1 MRIILAIAALFFATA
16 CQTGDGYDGPY
27 PFQPVWTQPQPVLAP
42 TQTYFMPGGRMMNC
56 TTYGT
61 VTSCY

>member
-1 MRIILAIAALFFATA
+1 MKRIALALFLALAA
-16 CQTGDGYDGPY
+16 CQGGGGYDGPY
-27 PFQPVWTQPQPVLAP
+27 PFQPVWTPPPVQPPP

-61 VTSCY
+61 ITNCY